1 MPEGMNPHTNT
12 MKNILVVLLSV
23 LTITLN
29 ASTNVVEAVSTDAEW
44 PATSD
49 WSDSIK
55 RIVALNPDAQH
66 ATNWTVAIA
75 PSYAKGLQDVDGNL
89 KEWGATAALLYPLGP
104 YVYAGA
110 RVDYIAGDFFMPSL
124 GVELKADIRL
134 FNRIDV
140 TPFAVTGVSY
150 SVSGDADT
158 EGEVGAIYGAGLKLH
173 LFTVKSVRVGGFAE
187 WERWTQF
194 PDVDIFH
201 AGVTASFSF

>member
-1 MPEGMNPHTNT
+1 MNTL
-12 MKNILVVLLSV
+12 KNKFLWLTCSILLL
-23 LTITLN
+23 LAFAAR
-29 ASTNVVEAVSTDAEW
+29 ASTNVVEAVSTDAAW
-44 PATSD
+44 PTTSD

-55 RIVALNPDAQH
+55 RIIALNPDAQH

-75 PSYAKGLQDVDGNL
+75 PSYAKGLKDIDGDL

-104 YVYAGA
+104 FVYAGA
-110 RVDYIAGDFFMPSL
+110 RVDYIAGNFFMPSL

-134 FNRIDV
+134 FNNVDV
-140 TPFAVTGVSY
+140 TPFAVSGVSY

-158 EGEVGAIYGAGLKLH
+158 QGEVGAIYGAGLKMH
-173 LFTVKSVRVGGFAE
+173 LFTIKNVRCGGFVE

-201 AGVTASFSF
+201 AGLTASVSF